1 MFPYIYLNI
10 KQTLRQLP
18 NILNL
23 GYNQN
28 MIEQF
33 ITALLMGILINI
45 DVCPLMANL
54 AAIVYVSKN
63 SKEKKSII
71 IHGLFYFLGRI
82 LSYTALALLIYFG
95 LSYFHFSF
103 LTQYGEKIA
112 GIIMII
118 SGMVM
123 FFLINKEDD
132 EHQDE
137 NEKEMENKAL
147 SRGYLGS
154 FSLGVVLSLAFCP
167 HSAALFFGILIPL
180 TIKSAF
186 GLLLPP
192 VFALGA
198 SLPIVLFSFLLNYN
212 NKKIDIIFDKME
224 KLEKP
229 LRYITVTI
237 FLITG
242 LIFLFN

>member
-1 MFPYIYLNI
+1 
-10 KQTLRQLP
+10 
-18 NILNL
+18 
-23 GYNQN
+23 

-33 ITALLMGILINI
+33 LTAILMGILINV

-63 SKEKKSII
+63 SKEKKNII

-82 LSYTALALLIYFG
+82 LSYTLLALLIYFG
-95 LSYFHFSF
+95 LSSFHFSF
-103 LTQYGEKIA
+103 LTEYGERIA
-112 GIIMII
+112 GVV
-118 SGMVM
+118 MVIAGAVM
-123 FFLINKEDD
+123 LALANKEDD
-132 EHQDE
+132 ENQTE
-137 NEKEMENKAL
+137 NEKEIEKNAL
-147 SRGYLGS
+147 SKGYLGS

-180 TIKSAF
+180 TIKSAA
-186 GLLLPP
+186 GLLFPP

-198 SLPIVLFSFLLNYN
+198 SLPIIIFSLFFNFN
-212 NKKIDIIFDKME
+212 DKKIENIFEKME
-224 KLEKP
+224 TLEKP
-229 LRYITVTI
+229 LRYITAVI